1 MEDAMSTEPAPRP
14 GRLDEIPVIDLAD
27 SDVQSVARKV
37 RHACENS
44 AFFYI
49 ANHGVAPE
57 VVEGAFSVARTFF
70 QLPLEE
76 KMKVYKSRFHRGYLP
91 LGTTQYP
98 GQKKDLKASF
108 DFGVDLPLDDPD
120 VVAGVPLHGPNQ
132 WPDMPGFRAALEAY
146 SAGVNAAGMKLMRV
160 LAISLDLEQDFF
172 TKFYSKPS
180 ILSRVIHY
188 PKPEEADSEEFGIG
202 ALTHTDYGHITIL
215 AQDPAGGLE
224 VQLPGGEWI
233 AAPYVQ
239 DTFVV
244 NLGDL
249 TARWTNDVYRS
260 NPHRVVNRLNRD
272 RMSIPT
278 FMNPNH
284 RAVVACI
291 PTCTG
296 PGNPPKYEPV
306 LAGDYVSNKIRAN
319 QGYKAPGA

>member
-1 MEDAMSTEPAPRP
+1 MTIEPAPRA
-14 GRLDEIPVIDLAD
+14 GRLDEIPVIDLNE
-27 SDVQSVARKV
+27 SDLKGAARKV

-57 VVEGAFSVARTFF
+57 VVEGAFSAARTFF
-70 QLPLEE
+70 Q
-76 KMKVYKSRFHRGYLP
+76 
-91 LGTTQYP
+91 
-98 GQKKDLKASF
+98 
-108 DFGVDLPLDDPD
+108 LPLDDPD
-120 VVAGVPLHGPNQ
+120 VVAGLPLHGPNQ
-132 WPDMPGFRAALEAY
+132 WPDTPGFRTALEAY
-146 SAGVNAAGMKLMRV
+146 FAGVTTAGMKLMRV
-160 LAISLDLEQDFF
+160 LAISLDLEEDFF
-172 TKFYSKPS
+172 TKLYTKPS

-188 PKPEEADSEEFGIG
+188 PKPEDSHAAEFGIG
-202 ALTHTDYGHITIL
+202 ALAHTDYGHITIL

-224 VQLPGGEWI
+224 VRLPSGEWI

-260 NPHRVVNRLNRD
+260 NLHRVVNRLNRG

-291 PTCTG
+291 PTCAG

-306 LAGDYVSNKIRAN
+306 LAGEYVTNKIREN
-319 QGYKAPGA
+319 QGYKAPAK